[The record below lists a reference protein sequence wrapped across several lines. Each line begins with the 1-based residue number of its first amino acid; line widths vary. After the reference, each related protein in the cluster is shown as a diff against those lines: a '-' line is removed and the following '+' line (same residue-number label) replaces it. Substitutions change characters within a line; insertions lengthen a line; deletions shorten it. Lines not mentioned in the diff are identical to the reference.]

1 LMCIL
6 ITKVNESWG
15 KCGHKL
21 HLVKFSTTR
30 DLKVVP
36 FILAYLVKFTRS
48 EWPRGKTLPVR
59 AFAPHGG
66 RGPVF
71 EWSQFVVPA
80 KDVET
85 PVRVLP
91 RTSPERQAVPLALRS

>member
-1 LMCIL
+1 MRREARRKKAASRSIDVH
-6 ITKVNESWG
+6 ID
-15 KCGHKL
+15 HKSKRKL
-21 HLVKFSTTR
+21 GQVAPGMVKFSTTR

-36 FILAYLVKFTRS
+36 FT
-48 EWPRGKTLPVR
+48 PV
-59 AFAPHGG
+59 PGG
-66 RGPVF
+66 SWRQGLVF